1 MFWRPGA
8 IFVNINTDTSK
19 CLKRLAYFIGQGRL
33 LLCEKCASVRSNY
46 KPSKPD
52 NIMWTVTVLKKA
64 TYLLG
69 TNRHGSVG
77 YSWPLNCLRHFWRI
91 WFNVN
96 RPMRNWSCLLA
107 LVKRHFASSFWLRRL
122 KKTRYLH
129 CFPTRFFTRMPSSY
143 HKFYHLIAVLSR
155 MNQMI
160 FISRGV
166 IYCIRRCQGN
176 NNRSTWSTLIPRGR
190 SSWNF
195 KENCFLGQYPS
206 LRSKLNHIFFF
217 HLQSDTDEN
226 FRSRHMDFNEI
237 RTFPVNRFTALIEAQ
252 NLWLP
257 SLDFE
262 KSQIDL
268 YNGSERLLSFHCFNF
283 PRVSTSQAVQE

>member
-1 MFWRPGA
+1 MTNFAWKRALCWSLQFIKNSATNYCFDHA
-8 IFVNINTDTSK
+8 IFVNINPDTSK
-19 CLKRLAYFIGQGRL
+19 CLKRLAYFIRQGRL

-46 KPSKPD
+46 KLSKPD

-77 YSWPLNCLRHFWRI
+77 YSRPLNCLRHFWRI

-107 LVKRHFASSFWLRRL
+107 LVKRHFAASFWLRRL
-122 KKTRYLH
+122 KKTRNLH

-166 IYCIRRCQGN
+166 IYN
-176 NNRSTWSTLIPRGR
+176 WLYTSLPR
-190 SSWNF
+190 
-195 KENCFLGQYPS
+195 Q
-206 LRSKLNHIFFF
+206 
-217 HLQSDTDEN
+217 Q
-226 FRSRHMDFNEI
+226 
-237 RTFPVNRFTALIEAQ
+237 
-252 NLWLP
+252 
-257 SLDFE
+257 
-262 KSQIDL
+262 
-268 YNGSERLLSFHCFNF
+268 
-283 PRVSTSQAVQE
+283 